1 MLRFIA
7 IRILQAIPVLLI
19 ISIVTFAMIKTVP
32 GGPFDAERKVPED
45 VERALNEY
53 YHLDKPTHVQ
63 YGIWLK
69 NVLTKGDLGPSYK
82 YANRSVNEIIAG
94 SFPISLQ
101 LGVMGICIALT
112 LGLGAGIVASI
123 RPNTAM
129 DYIPMSFAMIG
140 ICIPRFVI
148 GPLLMLMFAIHWKWY
163 NASGW
168 FFWSDR
174 VLPAL
179 TLGIFYAAYVARLTR
194 GGMLEALGQDY
205 IRTARAKGAS
215 EARIVLR
222 HALRGGIRPVVSY
235 FGPAMANLLAGSFI
249 VEKIF
254 AIPGLGTFFITSIS
268 NRDHTMIMGTV
279 LFYSVLIISLN
290 LLADIVLVWLNPKL
304 RFDQS

>member
-1 MLRFIA
+1 MFRFIA
-7 IRILQAIPVLLI
+7 IRIAQAIPVLLI
-19 ISIVTFAMIKTVP
+19 ISVVTFAMIKSVP
-32 GGPFDAERKVPED
+32 GGPFDKEKKVPEE

-53 YHLDKPTHVQ
+53 YHLDEPFVNQ
-63 YGIWLK
+63 YFIWLG
-69 NVLTKGDLGPSYK
+69 NVMKGDLGPSTK
-82 YANRSVNEIIAG
+82 YPNRSVNEIIGAA
-94 SFPISLQ
+94 FPISLQ
-101 LGVMGICIALT
+101 LGVMGIGIALT
-112 LGLGAGIVASI
+112 LGLLAGVVASM
-123 RPNTAM
+123 RPNTAQ

-140 ICIPRFVI
+140 ICVPRFVI
-148 GPLLMLMFAIHWKWY
+148 GPLFMLMFAIQWEWF

-194 GGMLEALGQDY
+194 GGMMEVLGQDY
-205 IRTARAKGAS
+205 IRTARAKGAG
-215 EARIVLR
+215 EARVILR

-268 NRDHTMIMGTV
+268 NRDQTMILGTV
-279 LFYSVLIISLN
+279 LFYSVLIITLN
-290 LLADIVLVWLNPKL
+290 LIADIVLIWLNPKL
-304 RFDQS
+304 RFDEQ

>member
-7 IRILQAIPVLLI
+7 IRIAQAIPVLLI
-19 ISIVTFAMIKTVP
+19 ISIVTFAMIKNVP
-32 GGPFDAERKVPED
+32 GGPFDKEKKVPEE

-53 YHLDKPTHVQ
+53 YHLDKPPVTQ
-63 YGIWLK
+63 YFIWLG
-69 NVLTKGDLGPSYK
+69 NVLKGDLGPSTK
-82 YANRSVNEIIAG
+82 YPNRSVNEIIGAA
-94 SFPISLQ
+94 FPISLQ
-101 LGVMGICIALT
+101 LGIMGIGIALT
-112 LGLGAGIVASI
+112 LGLLAGVVASM
-123 RPNTAM
+123 RPNSAM

-140 ICIPRFVI
+140 ICVPRFVI
-148 GPLLMLMFAIHWKWY
+148 GPLFMLMFAINWEWF

-194 GGMLEALGQDY
+194 GGMLEVLGQDY
-205 IRTARAKGAS
+205 IRTARAKGAG
-215 EARIVLR
+215 EARIILR

-268 NRDHTMIMGTV
+268 NRDQTMILGTV
-279 LFYSVLIISLN
+279 LFYSALIITLN
-290 LLADIVLVWLNPKL
+290 LLADIVLIWLNPKL
-304 RFDQS
+304 RFDEQ